1 MLHNLLIYF
10 CLGFSLGFVVV
21 VLGFYLLSFL
31 VITREEGAGWVSFPT
46 VCGCFPATVVEL
58 NSLFHMPKISTP
70 WPLTEKKKK
79 CRLPI

>member
-10 CLGFSLGFVVV
+10 CLGFSLCLVVVV

-58 NSLFHMPKISTP
+58 NSLLHMPKISTL
-70 WPLTEKKKK
+70 WPLTEKKS
-79 CRLPI
+79 RVPI